1 MLGVHELNHP
11 EATHIV
17 TELPPQQPLPL
28 PTAGKWHLHGS
39 PPCNKVSRINQDVTP
54 EQRKHGLSLVRWYL
68 RYALA
73 SSATTWSMEQV
84 PAECVLK
91 VVKKFKRRHPG
102 KLDYCVVNCYDL
114 GVPQTRKRLIA
125 GTPELIDRL
134 RRRRTVRRCVADVI
148 ARPGRHAHQNRGD
161 RLRIVQVPRPQL
173 LGRLLQAD
181 RQTSGHR
188 HRAQRP
194 ALGHAV

>member
-1 MLGVHELNHP
+1 MAP
-11 EATHIV
+11 AR
-17 TELPPQQPLPL
+17 QP
-28 PTAGKWHLHGS
+28 A
-39 PPCNKVSRINQDVTP
+39 CNKVSRINQDVTP

-73 SSATTWSMEQV
+73 SNATTFSMEQV

-125 GTPELIDRL
+125 GTPALIDRL
-134 RRRRTVRRCVADVI
+134 RRRRAVRKSVADVI
-148 ARPGRHAHQNRGD
+148 ARAGRHAHAHRGD

-194 ALGHAV
+194 ALGHTV